1 MTCSTSL
8 CFAGLSGCSP
18 LLKVGAMLDRLLKE
32 VGRKEAVGRDTQ
44 WRVGLMVQIIKG
56 QGAVASDDR
65 FVVLMQKGTQPED
78 NNICS
83 TK

>member
-1 MTCSTSL
+1 
-8 CFAGLSGCSP
+8 
-18 LLKVGAMLDRLLKE
+18 
-32 VGRKEAVGRDTQ
+32 
-44 WRVGLMVQIIKG
+44 MVQIIKG